1 MNICRSSILKVTRV
15 VNLKLAFTDWF
26 SYKFDNTNQV
36 MQNPILKF
44 RQLFQSAYSR
54 SNQNKKSPEDPLV
67 DTGY

>member
-1 MNICRSSILKVTRV
+1 
-15 VNLKLAFTDWF
+15 
-26 SYKFDNTNQV
+26 